1 MVPNRTETVKRHC
14 DLYGEALDQARQL
27 ALGWFDKRLR
37 Q

>member
-1 MVPNRTETVKRHC
+1 VKRHC